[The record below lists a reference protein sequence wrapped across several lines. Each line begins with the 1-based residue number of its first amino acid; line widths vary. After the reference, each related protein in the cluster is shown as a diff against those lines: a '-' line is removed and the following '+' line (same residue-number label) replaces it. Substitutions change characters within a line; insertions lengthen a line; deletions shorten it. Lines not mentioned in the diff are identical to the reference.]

1 MNQIKAGVIL
11 NYVIIGLNILTGLL
25 YTPYMLHC
33 LGQNEYGLYSIVAS
47 VIAYLTLLDFGFG
60 SAITR
65 YSAKIRATGTKDEE
79 WKLYGMFIF
88 AYTVIGILVTV
99 VGLILYLNVDNMFDR
114 TMNNEEMGQAKI
126 MMAFMIFNLA
136 VTFPLSVFGSI
147 INAYERFVFQRI
159 VNILRI
165 VLSTLTLVL
174 VLSMGY
180 KAVAM
185 VIIQTVFSIGTL
197 VANWIYCVHRLRIKI
212 IFNHFNYLLLKE
224 ILIFSWWSFV
234 GAIVDRLYWNTGQF
248 ILGIYCGTVAVAIYS
263 VAFTVFQ
270 LYLSMS
276 TALNSVLLPRITVMA
291 TDSSNDKNIS
301 DLFIKTGRLQFCV
314 LSLILCGFALFGK
327 AFVQLWAG
335 SDYGQSYI
343 VALIFFV
350 ATIVPLIQNVGLSI
364 IMARGKLKFRSLIYL
379 TISIIT
385 VFGEVIVARKYGAIG
400 CAWAIAIAHVIGQWI
415 IMNFYYSRSQN
426 IEIGKFWSNIL
437 RMIKVPVIVS
447 IICAVTLYF
456 FEIDSWLK
464 LLIGIIIFSCIYLPF
479 FWRFSMNEYEK
490 GIVLSVITKL
500 QKNENEF
507 DT

>member
-65 YSAKIRATGTKDEE
+65 YSAKIRAIGTKDDE
-79 WKLYGMFIF
+79 WRLYGMFIS
-88 AYTVIGILVTV
+88 AYTLLGILVTI
-99 VGLILYLNVDNMFDR
+99 VGLILYLNVENMFDR
-114 TMNNEEMGQAKI
+114 TMSNEEIGQAKI
-126 MMAFMIFNLA
+126 MMAFMVFNLA

-147 INAYERFVFQRI
+147 INAYEKFVFQRI

-165 VLSTLTLVL
+165 ILSTLTIVL

-180 KAVAM
+180 KAVEM

-197 VANWIYCVHRLRIKI
+197 IANWIYCVHRLRIRI
-212 IFNHFNYLLLKE
+212 IFNQFNYMLLKE

-301 DLFIKTGRLQFCV
+301 NLFIKTGRLQFCV
-314 LSLILCGFALFGK
+314 LSLILCGFALLGK
-327 AFVQLWAG
+327 AFIQLWAG
-335 SDYGQSYI
+335 SDYEQSYV
-343 VALIFFV
+343 VALLFFV
-350 ATIVPLIQNVGLSI
+350 ATIVPLIQNVGISI
-364 IMARGKLKFRSLIYL
+364 IMARGKLKFRSITYLI
-379 TISIIT
+379 ISIIT
-385 VFGEVIVARKYGAIG
+385 VIGEIILARRYGAIG
-400 CAWAIAIAHVIGQWI
+400 CALAIAVAHVIGQWI
-415 IMNFYYSRSQN
+415 IMNLYYSRSQH
-426 IEIGKFWSNIL
+426 IEIGEFWRNIS
-437 RMIKVPVIVS
+437 RMIKVPVFVS
-447 IICAVTLYF
+447 IIYAVTLYF

-464 LLIGIIIFSCIYLPF
+464 LLTAIILFGCIYLPL

-490 GIVLSVITKL
+490 SLVSSIIRKFRVTK
-500 QKNENEF
+500 
-507 DT
+507 

>member
-1 MNQIKAGVIL
+1 MNQIKAGVVL

-25 YTPYMLHC
+25 YTPYMLKC

-65 YSAKIRATGTKDEE
+65 YSAKIRATGTKYDE
-79 WKLYGMFIF
+79 WRLYGMFIS
-88 AYTVIGILVTV
+88 AYALIGILVTI
-99 VGLILYLNVDNMFDR
+99 VGIVLYMNVDNMFDR
-114 TMNNEEMGQAKI
+114 TMNKEEIEQAKI
-126 MMAFMIFNLA
+126 MMAFMVFNLA

-147 INAYERFVFQRI
+147 INAYEQFVFQRV

-165 VLSTLTLVL
+165 ILSTLTLVL

-185 VIIQTVFSIGTL
+185 VIIQTVFSIGIL
-197 VANWIYCVHRLRIKI
+197 IANWIYCVHRLRIRIVFNKI
-212 IFNHFNYLLLKE
+212 NYLLLKE

-314 LSLILCGFALFGK
+314 LSLIFCGFALFGK
-327 AFVQLWAG
+327 AFIQLWAG
-335 SDYGQSYI
+335 TDYGQSYV

-364 IMARGKLKFRSLIYL
+364 IMARGKLKFRSLAYL
-379 TISIIT
+379 AISVIT
-385 VFGEVIVARKYGAIG
+385 VIGEIAVARRYGAIG
-400 CAWAIAIAHVIGQWI
+400 CAWAIAVAHVIGQWI
-415 IMNFYYSRSQN
+415 IMNFYYSRSQH

-447 IICAVTLYF
+447 IICAVLLYF

-464 LLIGIIIFSCIYLPF
+464 LLTAIILFGGVYLPL

-490 GIVLSVITKL
+490 GLVSNVIRKIRV
-500 QKNENEF
+500 KNES